1 MLLMF
6 RDWNFFDFS
15 PLLVFADTKDILDHL
30 ASERHK
36 TSSLKQDKNYSNDD
50 PPMELGKLSRGPK
63 SNGPKPLGR
72 HPPPAEAAGFIK

>member
-15 PLLVFADTKDILDHL
+15 PLLVFADTKYILDHF

-36 TSSLKQDKNYSNDD
+36 TSSLQKEQVIINFGIPRIQTASHLIKT
-50 PPMELGKLSRGPK
+50 
-63 SNGPKPLGR
+63 
-72 HPPPAEAAGFIK
+72 HAADR